1 MNETILM
8 AHGAGG
14 TLSHELV
21 EEVFVKAFANQHL
34 ASLEDSAVLDG
45 PHGPMAF
52 TTDSFVVT
60 PIFFPGGDI
69 GKLAVCGTVND
80 LAVSGATP
88 RYLSLGLVI
97 EEGLPMADL
106 VQIVHSIAQTAEDAG
121 VQIVTGDTKVVQR
134 GAADG
139 IFINT
144 SGIGFFGD
152 HAPRSVTRVKA
163 GDKVL
168 INGYIGDHGIAVLS
182 QREGLGFETSLVS
195 DCAPLGGLIADLLKR
210 CPGVRCMRDPTRGG
224 VASTLNEIAGQTGLS
239 IALEEDSLPVRDAV
253 NGACEMLGFDP
264 LYVANEGKV
273 LVVVAP
279 EEATDALA
287 ALHAHPL
294 GQAAAIIGTVL
305 PGPAGRVTVATPYG
319 AHRILDMLTGDLLP
333 RIC

>member
-1 MNETILM
+1 MNETILL

-21 EEVFVKAFANQHL
+21 EEVFVKAFDNRHL
-34 ASLEDSAVLDG
+34 ASLEDSAVLDIACG
-45 PHGPMAF
+45 KIAF

-80 LAVSGATP
+80 LAVSGAIP

-106 VQIVHSIAQTAEDAG
+106 ITIVNSIARTAADAG

-144 SGIGFFGD
+144 TGIGIFG
-152 HAPRSVTRVKA
+152 HLAPRSVTQVKA

-168 INGYIGDHGIAVLS
+168 INGHVGDHGIAVLS
-182 QREGLGFETSLVS
+182 KREGLGFETTLES
-195 DCAPLGGLIADLLKR
+195 DCAPLSGLIADLLAV

-224 VASTLNEIAGQTGLS
+224 VASTLNEIAGQTGFA
-239 IALEEDSLPVRDAV
+239 IALDEAAIPVQGPVA
-253 NGACEMLGFDP
+253 GACEMLGFDP

-273 LVVVAP
+273 LVVVDP
-279 EEATDALA
+279 DEVATALA
-287 ALHAHPL
+287 AMRAHPL
-294 GQAAAIIGTVL
+294 GRFAAEIGSVM
-305 PGPAGRVTVATPYG
+305 PGPAGRVTVTTPYG
-319 AHRILDMLTGDLLP
+319 ATRILDMLTGDLLP